1 MNTDDSNEETTT
13 ATPMTAES
21 CAELAEALRERSRQC
36 MKLASPSGMGR
47 MHGKAAAYAHAA
59 ELVEAQS

>member
-1 MNTDDSNEETTT
+1 MSGPAAD
-13 ATPMTAES
+13 PRGAEVQRLR
-21 CAELAEALRERSRQC
+21 AELAEALRERSRQC